1 MHIFKTLTDGQH
13 YARIWPRHAV
23 VAAMTE
29 TRVIPAVAFAAKWM
43 PALAVINLAVQW
55 QWQGEQ
61 LLPQALVTSLFLLS
75 MPFQGWFWLGRRANS
90 QLTPRL
96 HQWYKD
102 LAHKLGVQAERKPT
116 YMHLAKILRKALHEL
131 PPEEH

>member
-1 MHIFKTLTDGQH
+1 MSIFRTLQTGQQ
-13 YARIWPRHAV
+13 YAKIWPRHAV

-29 TRVIPAVAFAAKWM
+29 TRVIPAVAFTAKWM

-90 QLTPRL
+90 ALTPRL
-96 HQWYKD
+96 KHWYCD
-102 LAHKLGVQAERKPT
+102 LANRLGMQAEQHPT
-116 YMHLAKILRKALHEL
+116 YMHLAKILRKALQEL

>member
-1 MHIFKTLTDGQH
+1 MGIFSTLKAGQQ
-13 YARIWPRHAV
+13 YAKLWPRHAV

-43 PALAVINLAVQW
+43 PAVAVINLAVQW

-75 MPFQGWFWLGRRANS
+75 MPLQGWYWLGRRANS
-90 QLTPRL
+90 VLPPRL
-96 HQWYKD
+96 QRWYQE
-102 LAHKLGVQAERKPT
+102 LATKLRIQPEPKPT
-116 YMHLAKILRKALHEL
+116 YMQLAKILRKALQEL